1 MAGTK
6 IKFRMKGFEEIR
18 RSPRAVSLLNS
29 KVQAAAAAAGDGY
42 VGSVVQGE
50 GRGTLGRAIGTVFT
64 DTPEAMRDNAK
75 YNTLMDVFDMLGG

>member
-6 IKFRMKGFEEIR
+6 LKFRMKGFEEIR

-29 KVQAAAAAAGDGY
+29 KVQAAADAAGDGY

-64 DTPEAMRDNAK
+64 DTPDAMRDNAK
-75 YNTLMDVFDMLGG
+75 YNRLLDVFDMLGD

>member
-1 MAGTK
+1 MGKTN

-18 RSPRAVSLLNS
+18 RSPKAVSLLQSAVNS
-29 KVQAAAAAAGDGY
+29 AASAAGDGY

-75 YNTLMDVFDMLGG
+75 HNTLMDVFDRLGG